1 MNIDPNFWIGC
12 IGAAAPEALRLYN
25 LRSQPVFR
33 WSWGYLMFSIPFLI
47 VGGFIAWVL
56 EPSTR
61 WAAFYSG
68 LTAPVL
74 LTTVLKDTAKAQKEL
89 EEVEKERDQIQQER
103 EKLQASNQE
112 FRQTIEELKQKLEQL
127 EQKSS
132 LEELFELA
140 ATDNSIGETKDIQA
154 EIEVLD
160 FLQLEVEETEVF
172 MDADFEDL
180 QLELDD
186 LEEDYFSLDLFDV
199 TKPDTR
205 TELPPPSPMLDE
217 PAPLISPQAPQPSQ
231 EPRLSIDLLADR
243 NQVSPMAR
251 RSRRTPSISL
261 SIAVAALVGLF
272 SVWFIKQPLIL
283 QDSSSIP
290 ADQPQ
295 PEFWQPILIIA
306 VLGVAIALFFYLR
319 RNRWFKEFLKGM

>member
-1 MNIDPNFWIGC
+1 MNIDPNFWLGC
-12 IGAAAPEALRLYN
+12 VGAAAPEALRLYN

-89 EEVEKERDQIQQER
+89 EEVEKERDQIQRER
-103 EKLQASNQE
+103 EELQASNQK
-112 FRQTIEELKQKLEQL
+112 FRQTIEELKQKLERSQL
-127 EQKSS
+127 EKS
-132 LEELFELA
+132 
-140 ATDNSIGETKDIQA
+140 
-154 EIEVLD
+154 VP
-160 FLQLEVEETEVF
+160 TE
-172 MDADFEDL
+172 
-180 QLELDD
+180 
-186 LEEDYFSLDLFDV
+186 
-199 TKPDTR
+199 R
-205 TELPPPSPMLDE
+205 
-217 PAPLISPQAPQPSQ
+217 SPQAPLPPPLSPSAPAPPSQ
-231 EPRLSIDLLADR
+231 MPVAYAPTRPQA
-243 NQVSPMAR
+243 PR
-251 RSRRTPSISL
+251 RSRRTPILSL

-272 SVWFIKQPLIL
+272 SFWFIKQPLIL
-283 QDSSSIP
+283 QDGSSTP

-306 VLGVAIALFFYLR
+306 VLGVAIALFLFLR
-319 RNRWFKEFLKGM
+319 RNRWFKEFLKGI

>member
-89 EEVEKERDQIQQER
+89 EEAEKERDKIQQER
-103 EKLQASNQE
+103 EELQASNKK
-112 FRQTIEELKQKLEQL
+112 FKQTIEELKRKLERSQ
-127 EQKSS
+127 S
-132 LEELFELA
+132 
-140 ATDNSIGETKDIQA
+140 ETALPPTLIPQA
-154 EIEVLD
+154 
-160 FLQLEVEETEVF
+160 
-172 MDADFEDL
+172 
-180 QLELDD
+180 
-186 LEEDYFSLDLFDV
+186 
-199 TKPDTR
+199 P
-205 TELPPPSPMLDE
+205 LPPPSSPSAPLPPQPMMSE
-217 PAPLISPQAPQPSQ
+217 PAPLILSPQTSQ
-231 EPRLSIDLLADR
+231 
-243 NQVSPMAR
+243 
-251 RSRRTPSISL
+251 RSRPAPVLSL

-272 SVWFIKQPLIL
+272 SVLFTRQQPFIL
-283 QDSSSIP
+283 QDGSSTP

-295 PEFWQPILIIA
+295 PDFWQPILIVA
-306 VLGVAIALFFYLR
+306 VLGVAIALFFYVR
-319 RNRWFKEFLKGM
+319 RNSWFKEFLKGI

>member
-1 MNIDPNFWIGC
+1 MNMDPNFLIGC
-12 IGAAAPEALRLYN
+12 VGAAAPEALRLYN
-25 LRSQPVFR
+25 LRSQPIFR
-33 WSWGYLMFSIPFLI
+33 WSWGYLLFSIPFLI

-89 EEVEKERDQIQQER
+89 EEVEKERNQIQQER
-103 EKLQASNQE
+103 EALKASNQE
-112 FRQTIEELKQKLEQL
+112 FRQTIEELKQQLEQL

-132 LEELFELA
+132 LEELFKLA
-140 ATDNSIGETKDIQA
+140 TTDNPIGETKDIQA

-160 FLQLEVEETEVF
+160 FLLEVEETEVF
-172 MDADFEDL
+172 MNADFEDL
-180 QLELDD
+180 QPELDD
-186 LEEDYFSLDLFDV
+186 LEEDYSSLDLFDF

-205 TELPPPSPMLDE
+205 AKLPPPIPMLDE
-217 PAPLISPQAPQPSQ
+217 PAPLISP
-231 EPRLSIDLLADR
+231 EPRLSINLLADR

-251 RSRRTPSISL
+251 RSRRTPLLRL
-261 SIAVAALVGLF
+261 SVASAFLLGLF

-283 QDSSSIP
+283 QNGSPTPSDPS
-290 ADQPQ
+290 QPGL
-295 PEFWQPILIIA
+295 W
-306 VLGVAIALFFYLR
+306 
-319 RNRWFKEFLKGM
+319 

>member
-103 EKLQASNQE
+103 EKLKASNKA
-112 FRQTIEELKQKLEQL
+112 FRQTIEELKQKLERSQQ
-127 EQKSS
+127 EKS
-132 LEELFELA
+132 LPPAL
-140 ATDNSIGETKDIQA
+140 IPQA
-154 EIEVLD
+154 
-160 FLQLEVEETEVF
+160 
-172 MDADFEDL
+172 
-180 QLELDD
+180 
-186 LEEDYFSLDLFDV
+186 
-199 TKPDTR
+199 P
-205 TELPPPSPMLDE
+205 LPPPSSPSAPLPPRTMSTE
-217 PAPLISPQAPQPSQ
+217 PAPLISPPQAPQ
-231 EPRLSIDLLADR
+231 
-243 NQVSPMAR
+243 
-251 RSRRTPSISL
+251 RSRRTPSLAL
-261 SIAVAALVGLF
+261 SVVVAALVGLF
-272 SVWFIKQPLIL
+272 SVWFTKQQPFIL
-283 QDSSSIP
+283 QDGSSSTP

-295 PEFWQPILIIA
+295 PELWQLILVVA

-319 RNRWFKEFLKGM
+319 RNRWFKEFLKGI

>member
-103 EKLQASNQE
+103 EELKASNKV
-112 FRQTIEELKQKLEQL
+112 FRKTIEELKRELERLQRETAL
-127 EQKSS
+127 PSQPIPQAP
-132 LEELFELA
+132 LPP
-140 ATDNSIGETKDIQA
+140 SISPST
-154 EIEVLD
+154 
-160 FLQLEVEETEVF
+160 
-172 MDADFEDL
+172 
-180 QLELDD
+180 
-186 LEEDYFSLDLFDV
+186 
-199 TKPDTR
+199 P
-205 TELPPPSPMLDE
+205 PPPSQILVE
-217 PAPLISPQAPQPSQ
+217 ELLSSP
-231 EPRLSIDLLADR
+231 EYGL
-243 NQVSPMAR
+243 QVSLEAQRSREAR
-251 RSRRTPSISL
+251 LSRRTPSLSL
-261 SIAVAALVGLF
+261 SLAIAALVGLF
-272 SVWFIKQPLIL
+272 SFWFIKQQSVVL
-283 QDSSSIP
+283 QNGSTTP
-290 ADQPQ
+290 TNQPQ
-295 PEFWQPILIIA
+295 LELWQPITIIA
-306 VLGVAIALFFYLR
+306 VLGGAIALFFYLR
-319 RNRWFKEFLKGM
+319 RNRWFKEFLKGI

>member
-89 EEVEKERDQIQQER
+89 EEVEKERDKIQQER
-103 EKLQASNQE
+103 EELQASNKE
-112 FRQTIEELKQKLEQL
+112 FRKTIDELKQKLERSPQ
-127 EQKSS
+127 EES
-132 LEELFELA
+132 LP
-140 ATDNSIGETKDIQA
+140 SQPIPQA
-154 EIEVLD
+154 
-160 FLQLEVEETEVF
+160 
-172 MDADFEDL
+172 
-180 QLELDD
+180 
-186 LEEDYFSLDLFDV
+186 
-199 TKPDTR
+199 P
-205 TELPPPSPMLDE
+205 LPPPLSPATPPPPIGVQPALSVPSKE
-217 PAPLISPQAPQPSQ
+217 P
-231 EPRLSIDLLADR
+231 
-243 NQVSPMAR
+243 R
-251 RSRRTPSISL
+251 RSRPKTWLPL
-261 SIAVAALVGLF
+261 SAAAVALVGLF
-272 SVWFIKQPLIL
+272 SVWFTSLSPVAENGSSSLPQNGSPGDPQPLPL
-283 QDSSSIP
+283 PLPPSP
-290 ADQPQ
+290 FAP
-295 PEFWQPILIIA
+295 WQPILIVA

-319 RNRWFKEFLKGM
+319 RNRWFKEFLKGI